1 MLQSISR
8 TKSLLGWLWVRGS
21 ARCQRGAHGEV
32 PTAAGGAVPCAWFPT
47 GGAQRLQEGSSGGLR
62 DRRRRVGFVVTL
74 GLLGFEQFGVLL
86 LFAVCCQQVCEQQ

>member
-1 MLQSISR
+1 M
-8 TKSLLGWLWVRGS
+8 G
-21 ARCQRGAHGEV
+21 QRGASGVRMERCPQLLAV
-32 PTAAGGAVPCAWFPT
+32 QRTVPCAWFPT